1 MRSSTKSNFLLP
13 FVSAYFKGAQGV
25 LKKSVLT
32 LDNAE
37 LNVTLKKSAEKIPL
51 DTTRLLVKGLSEETT
66 RDALVSYMEVVSG
79 VEVSDIE
86 FGEHGSSLIS
96 FANSYGK
103 LSSFSLKCFTISM
116 SHFSFSI
123 ATSLVAGEEGIQDCY
138 YGFCAP
144 PPPPPKKHHICLR
157 YCHLPIITYNCK
169 QFCPKR

>member
-1 MRSSTKSNFLLP
+1 MRSSTKINFLLP

-37 LNVTLKKSAEKIPL
+37 LNVTLKKSAQKIPL

-103 LSSFSLKCFTISM
+103 LSSFSLKCFAISVI
-116 SHFSFSI
+116 FSFLLQL
-123 ATSLVAGEEGIQDCY
+123 AWLREKKEFRTCMKGFVSL
-138 YGFCAP
+138 P
-144 PPPPPKKHHICLR
+144 PSPPSPHLR
-157 YCHLPIITYNCK
+157 NTT
-169 QFCPKR
+169 FV